1 MPGTKSVHGIL
12 CRGHLQCR
20 EQNIK
25 TATAIFAGA
34 ALILVTCWSAIA
46 QQSVIG
52 TISRVDQASGKIAIQ
67 RTQSGTV
74 GANPGAAEEY
84 KVRDGP
90 ALNAVQPGDGVVFT
104 VTETGG
110 VKPITRLK
118 KQ

>member
-1 MPGTKSVHGIL
+1 M
-12 CRGHLQCR
+12 
-20 EQNIK
+20 K

-34 ALILVTCWSAIA
+34 ALTLIPCWSAIA

-52 TISRVDQASGKIAIQ
+52 TISRVDQANGKIAIQ

-74 GANPGAAEEY
+74 GANPGTAEEY
-84 KVRDGP
+84 KVQDGL
-90 ALNAVQPGDGVVFT
+90 ALNAVQPGDRVVFT

-110 VKPITRLK
+110 VKTITRLK